1 MKKIFLI
8 GLLISLSACRSYN
21 PVYDPK
27 SSIDGGKNYYT
38 DMQECEHI
46 IKRNFGFWDSEHKP
60 KLLDQ
65 CLKQRDYSVLSIN

>member
-1 MKKIFLI
+1 MQKLVLI
-8 GLLISLSACRSYN
+8 ILLISLSACSHYN

-27 SSIDGGKNYYT
+27 SSKDGGKNYYS

>member
-1 MKKIFLI
+1 MKKLI
-8 GLLISLSACRSYN
+8 LVITLVSLSACSSYN

-27 SSIDGGKNYYT
+27 SSIDGGKNYYS

-46 IKRNFGFWDSEHKP
+46 IKRNFGFFDSEHKP

>member
-1 MKKIFLI
+1 MQRLIILFLFV
-8 GLLISLSACRSYN
+8 SLSACSSYN

-27 SSIDGGKNYYT
+27 SSIDGGKNYYS

-46 IKRNFGFWDSEHKP
+46 IKRNFGFFDSEHKP

-65 CLKQRDYSVLSIN
+65 CLKHRNYSVLSIN

>member
-1 MKKIFLI
+1 MKKLI
-8 GLLISLSACRSYN
+8 LVITSVSLSACSSYN

-27 SSIDGGKNYYT
+27 SSIDGGKNYYS

-46 IKRNFGFWDSEHKP
+46 IKRNFGFFDSEHKP

-65 CLKQRDYSVLSIN
+65 CLKHRNYSVLSIN

>member
-1 MKKIFLI
+1 MKKLVLVITLV
-8 GLLISLSACRSYN
+8 SLSACSSYN

-27 SSIDGGKNYYT
+27 SSIDGGKNYYS

-46 IKRNFGFWDSEHKP
+46 IKRNFGFFDSEHKP

>member
-1 MKKIFLI
+1 MKKLI
-8 GLLISLSACRSYN
+8 LIITLVSLSACSSYN

-27 SSIDGGKNYYT
+27 SSIDGGKNYYS

-46 IKRNFGFWDSEHKP
+46 IKRNFGFFDSEHKP

>member
-1 MKKIFLI
+1 MKKII
-8 GLLISLSACRSYN
+8 LLALVVSLSACSHYN

-27 SSIDGGKNYYT
+27 SSKDGGKNYYS
-38 DMQECEHI
+38 DMSECEHI
-46 IKRNFGFWDSEHKP
+46 INRNFGFWKSEHKP

>member
-1 MKKIFLI
+1 MKKII
-8 GLLISLSACRSYN
+8 LLALVVSLSACSSYN

-27 SSIDGGKNYYT
+27 SSKDGGKNYYS
-38 DMQECEHI
+38 DMSECEHI
-46 IKRNFGFWDSEHKP
+46 INRNFGFWDSEHKP

>member
-1 MKKIFLI
+1 MQKLVLI
-8 GLLISLSACRSYN
+8 ILLISLSACSHYN

-27 SSIDGGKNYYT
+27 SSKDGGKNYYS
-38 DMQECEHI
+38 DMSECEHI

>member
-8 GLLISLSACRSYN
+8 GLVISLSACSHYN

-27 SSIDGGKNYYT
+27 SSKDGGKNYYA

>member
-1 MKKIFLI
+1 MKKII
-8 GLLISLSACRSYN
+8 LISALTILSACSSYN

-38 DMQECEHI
+38 DMAECEHI
-46 IKRNFGFWDSEHKP
+46 INRNFGFWDSEYKP

-65 CLKQRDYSVLSIN
+65 CLKHRDYSVLSIN

>member
-1 MKKIFLI
+1 MQKLI
-8 GLLISLSACRSYN
+8 LLILLVSVSACSHYN

-27 SSIDGGKNYYT
+27 SSKDGGKNYYS
-38 DMQECEHI
+38 DMSECEHI
-46 IKRNFGFWDSEHKP
+46 INRNFGFWDSEHKP

>member
-1 MKKIFLI
+1 MKKILLI
-8 GLLISLSACRSYN
+8 GLVVSLSACSSYN

-38 DMQECEHI
+38 DMSECEHI

-65 CLKQRDYSVLSIN
+65 CLKHRNYSVLSIN

>member
-1 MKKIFLI
+1 MQKLVLI
-8 GLLISLSACRSYN
+8 ILLISLSACSSYN

-27 SSIDGGKNYYT
+27 SSIDGGKNYYS

>member
-1 MKKIFLI
+1 MQNLVLI
-8 GLLISLSACRSYN
+8 IVLVTLSACSSYN

-27 SSIDGGKNYYT
+27 SSIDGGKNYYS

-46 IKRNFGFWDSEHKP
+46 IKRNFGFFDSEHKP